1 MEPAPPSQTAKLLID
16 FGTWTPLPLNVA
28 GALRDAPREVA
39 QAVFDTLMHARHAR
53 CASLQQLAAHHSV
66 HIDAVASEASAHAM
80 GTWLLPRL
88 APTLTPTDVRGYGL
102 AVDLA
107 LWLGEGLIAA
117 APQLHWTLL
126 TSHKKSTGYQRAV
139 LTGFGRVHDRG
150 PKASS
155 HDAGAERHYYVD
167 VAHFVAAWVDYGT
180 RQRAARADFL
190 ATIFATTLADA

>member
-1 MEPAPPSQTAKLLID
+1 MEPAPPSQTTKLTID
-16 FGTWTPLPLNVA
+16 FTGWSPLPLHVD

-39 QAVFDTLMHARHAR
+39 QAVFDTLMQARQAR
-53 CASLQQLAAHHSV
+53 CAALQQLAARHDV
-66 HIDAVASEASAHAM
+66 AIATIATDAGARSLGA
-80 GTWLLPRL
+80 WLLPRL
-88 APTLTPTDVRGYGL
+88 PSTLTPTDARGYGL
-102 AVDLA
+102 AADIA

-139 LTGFGRVHDRG
+139 LTGFGRVD
-150 PKASS
+150 
-155 HDAGAERHYYVD
+155 DRHYYVD
-167 VAHFVAAWVDYGT
+167 VAHFVAAWVDYAT